1 MDKNTITGFI
11 LMALVLIGFS
21 WYSRPSEAQLQAQ
34 RERDSI
40 AAAQLIE
47 QEEAEQAQAK
57 AVEAQAQAQ
66 LQDSTSMLFGARS
79 GQEQRITLENDL
91 VRVTINTHGG
101 VVEDVELKNYQ
112 DQQKE
117 HIHLINPKDSRLTLS
132 LAAKQ
137 ENIVTSDLYF
147 QVVTPTQASAAPPAS
162 VTVPEGS
169 PEGQSSPSVTVP
181 EGSPEGQSSPSQPS
195 TLDLDGTATADNC
208 VTLSLPLPGG
218 SLDIDYRL
226 RPDAY
231 MVDMI
236 VRANGIANLFAPSM
250 KTLDIEWTDR
260 ARQLEKGFDF
270 ENRYACIRY
279 HRVDGKTKNLSETSD
294 EEEDIEETLD
304 WVAFKNQFFSAVLIS
319 QQQLTNGHFKSQI
332 YKKGQG
338 YLKNYEATMQTAFDP
353 TGAQPTQFQLYVGPN
368 DFHQLKAHNKLS
380 LNADKDLELE
390 DLVYLGWPIVRWINR
405 WFIIYLFDWLRN
417 LGLHMGLVLLLLTI
431 IVKALVY
438 PATKKSYMASARMRV
453 LKPKLDELNAK
464 YPKKEDAMKKQQEMM
479 QLYSQYGVSPMGG
492 CLPMLIQMPIWIALF
507 NFVPNAIELR
517 GQSFLWADDLSAYD
531 DVIKWGKDVWLIGDH
546 LSIFCVLFCIM
557 QIANTWISMKQ
568 QQNAVMSPEQE
579 QSMKMMKWMMYLMP
593 LMFFFMFNTYSS
605 GLNYYYFLSGLTSI
619 LIMWFLRKTT
629 DDKRLLAQME
639 DYKARN
645 ANNPKKQSGMAARLE
660 AMQRMAEEQQRKQ
673 QKR

>member
-1 MDKNTITGFI
+1 
-11 LMALVLIGFS
+11 MALVLILFS
-21 WYSRPSEAQLQAQ
+21 WYSRPSEEQLKAA

-40 AAAQLIE
+40 AAVQQA
-47 QEEAEQAQAK
+47 EAEKAK
-57 AVEAQAQAQ
+57 ATVPEASASGQTTPI
-66 LQDSTSMLFGARS
+66 DSTSALFAASQGS
-79 GQEQRITLENDL
+79 EQRLTLENDL

-101 VVEDVELKNYQ
+101 IIEDVELKNYQ
-112 DQQKE
+112 DQQKQN
-117 HIHLINPKDSRLTLS
+117 IHLINPEDSRMILS

-147 QVVTPTQASAAPPAS
+147 QAVAPSATAPAPSATASAPSATTPAPSA
-162 VTVPEGS
+162 TVPEAS
-169 PEGQSSPSVTVP
+169 ASGQSL
-181 EGSPEGQSSPSQPS
+181 
-195 TLDLDGTATADNC
+195 TLR
-208 VTLSLPLPGG
+208 LPLASG
-218 SLDIDYRL
+218 SLDIDYTL

-231 MVDMI
+231 MVDMVI
-236 VRANGIANLFAPSM
+236 RANGIANLFAPSM
-250 KTLDIEWTDR
+250 RTLDISWTDR

-279 HRVDGKTKNLSETSD
+279 HRTDGKTKNLSETSD
-294 EEEDIEETLD
+294 QEKDIEEALD

-319 QQQLTNGHFKSQI
+319 QQELTNAHFKSQV

-353 TGAQPTQFQLYVGPN
+353 TGAQPTQFQFYVGPN
-368 DFHQLKAHNKLS
+368 DFHALKAHNKLS
-380 LNADKDLELE
+380 IDTDKDLELE

-405 WFIIYLFDWLRN
+405 WFIIYLFDWLKN

-438 PATKKSYMASARMRV
+438 PATKKSYLASARMRV
-453 LKPKLDELNAK
+453 LKPKMDEINKK
-464 YPKKEDAMKKQQEMM
+464 YPKQEDAMKKQQEMM

-531 DVIKWGKDVWLIGDH
+531 DVIRWGKDVWLIGDH
-546 LSIFCVLFCIM
+546 LSIFCVLFCVM

-629 DDKRLLAQME
+629 DDDKLLAQME
-639 DYKARN
+639 AYKAKN
-645 ANNPKKQSGMAARLE
+645 ANNPKKASGMAARLE
-660 AMQRMAEEQQRKQ
+660 ALQRMAEEQQRLQ
-673 QKR
+673 QKK

>member
-1 MDKNTITGFI
+1 
-11 LMALVLIGFS
+11 MALVLILFS
-21 WYSRPSEAQLQAQ
+21 WYSRPSEEQLKAA

-40 AAAQLIE
+40 AAVQQA
-47 QEEAEQAQAK
+47 EAEKAK
-57 AVEAQAQAQ
+57 AAKAAVPEASASGKTTPI
-66 LQDSTSMLFGARS
+66 DSTSALFAASQGT
-79 GQEQRITLENDL
+79 EQRLTLENDL

-101 VVEDVELKNYQ
+101 IIEDVELKNYQ
-112 DQQKE
+112 DQQKQN
-117 HIHLINPKDSRLTLS
+117 IHLINPEDSRMILS

-147 QVVTPTQASAAPPAS
+147 QAVAPSATTPAPSA
-162 VTVPEGS
+162 TVPEAS
-169 PEGQSSPSVTVP
+169 ASGQSL
-181 EGSPEGQSSPSQPS
+181 
-195 TLDLDGTATADNC
+195 TLR
-208 VTLSLPLPGG
+208 LPLASG
-218 SLDIDYRL
+218 SLDIDYTL

-231 MVDMI
+231 MVDMVI
-236 VRANGIANLFAPSM
+236 RANGIANLFAPSM
-250 KTLDIEWTDR
+250 RTLDISWTDR

-279 HRVDGKTKNLSETSD
+279 HRTDGKTKNLSETSD
-294 EEEDIEETLD
+294 QEKDIEEALD

-319 QQQLTNGHFKSQI
+319 QQELTNAHFKSQV

-353 TGAQPTQFQLYVGPN
+353 TGAQPTQLQFYVGPN
-368 DFHQLKAHNKLS
+368 DFHALKAHNKLS
-380 LNADKDLELE
+380 IDTDKDLELE

-405 WFIIYLFDWLRN
+405 WFIIYLFDWLKN

-438 PATKKSYMASARMRV
+438 PATKKSYLASARMRV
-453 LKPKLDELNAK
+453 LKPKMDALNAK
-464 YPKKEDAMKKQQEMM
+464 YPKQEDAMKKQQEMM

-531 DVIKWGKDVWLIGDH
+531 DVIHWGKDVWLIGDH
-546 LSIFCVLFCIM
+546 LSIFCVLFCVM

-629 DDKRLLAQME
+629 DDDKLLAQME
-639 DYKARN
+639 AYKAKN
-645 ANNPKKQSGMAARLE
+645 ANNPKKASGMAARLE
-660 AMQRMAEEQQRKQ
+660 ALQRMAEEQQRLQ
-673 QKR
+673 QKK

>member
-1 MDKNTITGFI
+1 MDKNTVTGFI
-11 LMALVLIGFS
+11 LMALVLILFS
-21 WYSRPSEAQLQAQ
+21 WYSRPSKEQLQAQ

-40 AAAQLIE
+40 AALQRA
-47 QEEAEQAQAK
+47 EAEK
-57 AVEAQAQAQ
+57 AEAEAA
-66 LQDSTSMLFGARS
+66 LAAEAASANVALPDSTSLLFAAAQGN
-79 GQEQRITLENDL
+79 EQLITLENDL
-91 VRVTINTHGG
+91 VRITINTHGG
-101 VVEDVELKNYQ
+101 VIEEAELKNYK

-117 HIHLINPKDSRLTLS
+117 PVRLLTKKDAQMVLS
-132 LAAKQ
+132 LATKQ
-137 ENIVTSDLYF
+137 ENIVTRDLYF
-147 QVVTPTQASAAPPAS
+147 LPVD
-162 VTVPEGS
+162 
-169 PEGQSSPSVTVP
+169 SSDPS
-181 EGSPEGQSSPSQPS
+181 S
-195 TLDLDGTATADNC
+195 LL
-208 VTLSLPLPGG
+208 LRLPLASG
-218 SLDIDYRL
+218 SLDIEYTL

-236 VRANGIANLFAPSM
+236 VRANGIADLFAPSM
-250 KTLDIEWTDR
+250 RTLDIAWNDR

-279 HRVDGKTKNLSETSD
+279 HEADGDTDNLSETSD
-294 EEEDIEETLD
+294 KEKDIEEPLD

-319 QQQLTNGHFKSQI
+319 QQQLTNAHLKSQV

-353 TGAQPTQFQLYVGPN
+353 TGAQPTQLQMYLGPN
-368 DFHQLKAHNKLS
+368 DFHTLKAHNKLS

-405 WFIIYLFDWLRN
+405 WFIIYLFDWLKGF
-417 LGLHMGLVLLLLTI
+417 GLHMGLVLLLLTI

-453 LKPKLDELNAK
+453 LKPKIDELNAK
-464 YPKKEDAMKKQQEMM
+464 YPKQEDAMKKQQEMM

-531 DVIKWGKDVWLIGDH
+531 DVIRWGKDVWLIGDH
-546 LSIFCVLFCIM
+546 LSIFCVLFCVM

-605 GLNYYYFLSGLTSI
+605 GLNYYYFLSGFTSI

-629 DDKRLLAQME
+629 DDDKLLAQLE
-639 DYKARN
+639 AYKAKN
-645 ANNPKKQSGMAARLE
+645 ASNPKKTSGMAARLE
-660 AMQRMAEEQQRKQ
+660 ALQKMAEEQQRQ
-673 QKR
+673 QKK

>member
-1 MDKNTITGFI
+1 MDKNTVTGFI
-11 LMALVLIGFS
+11 LMALVLVLFA
-21 WYSRPSEAQLQAQ
+21 WYSRPSEAQLKAQ

-40 AAAQLIE
+40 AAVQQA
-47 QEEAEQAQAK
+47 EAEKAEAEAAALVPEAVSGNTFVPDSSSLLFAAAQGT
-57 AVEAQAQAQ
+57 EQ
-66 LQDSTSMLFGARS
+66 L
-79 GQEQRITLENDL
+79 ITLENDL
-91 VRVTINTHGG
+91 VKITINTHGG
-101 VVEDVELKNYQ
+101 VIEEAELKNYN

-117 HIHLINPKDSRLTLS
+117 PVRLLTKKDAQMVLS
-132 LAAKQ
+132 LATKQ
-137 ENIVTSDLYF
+137 ENIVTSNLFF
-147 QVVTPTQASAAPPAS
+147 QAVERPDG
-162 VTVPEGS
+162 EG
-169 PEGQSSPSVTVP
+169 
-181 EGSPEGQSSPSQPS
+181 
-195 TLDLDGTATADNC
+195 
-208 VTLSLPLPGG
+208 VTLRLPLASG
-218 SLDIDYRL
+218 SLDIEYTL

-231 MVDMI
+231 MVDMV
-236 VRANGIANLFAPSM
+236 VRANGIADLFTPSM
-250 KTLDIEWTDR
+250 KTLDIAWTDR

-279 HRVDGKTKNLSETSD
+279 HAVDGDTDNLSETSD
-294 EEEDIEETLD
+294 KEKDIEEPLD

-319 QQQLTNGHFKSQI
+319 QQQFNNAHLKSQV

-353 TGAQPTQFQLYVGPN
+353 TGAQPTQLQMYLGPN
-368 DFHQLKAHNKLS
+368 DFHTLKAHNNLS
-380 LNADKDLELE
+380 LNTDKDLELE

-405 WFIIYLFDWLRN
+405 WFIIYLFDWLKGF
-417 LGLHMGLVLLLLTI
+417 GLHMGLVLLLLTL

-453 LKPKLDELNAK
+453 LKPKIDELNAK
-464 YPKKEDAMKKQQEMM
+464 YPKQEDAMKKQQEMM

-531 DVIKWGKDVWLIGDH
+531 DIIHWGKDIWLIGDH
-546 LSIFCVLFCIM
+546 LSIFCVLFCVM

-605 GLNYYYFLSGLTSI
+605 GLNYYYFLSGFTSI

-629 DDKRLLAQME
+629 DDKKLLAQLE
-639 DYKARN
+639 AYKAKN

-660 AMQRMAEEQQRKQ
+660 ALQKMAEEQQRQ
-673 QKR
+673 QKK

>member
-1 MDKNTITGFI
+1 MDKNTVTGFI
-11 LMALVLIGFS
+11 LMALVLILFS
-21 WYSRPSEAQLQAQ
+21 WYSRPSEEQLKAA

-40 AAAQLIE
+40 AAVQQA
-47 QEEAEQAQAK
+47 EAEKANAAK
-57 AVEAQAQAQ
+57 AAVPEASGKTTPI
-66 LQDSTSMLFGARS
+66 DSTSALFAASQGT
-79 GQEQRITLENDL
+79 EQRLTLENDL

-101 VVEDVELKNYQ
+101 IIEDVELKNYQ
-112 DQQKE
+112 DQQKQN
-117 HIHLINPKDSRLTLS
+117 IHLINPEDSRMILS

-147 QVVTPTQASAAPPAS
+147 QAVVPSATTPAPSA
-162 VTVPEGS
+162 TVPEAS
-169 PEGQSSPSVTVP
+169 ASGQSL
-181 EGSPEGQSSPSQPS
+181 
-195 TLDLDGTATADNC
+195 TLR
-208 VTLSLPLPGG
+208 LPLASG
-218 SLDIDYRL
+218 SLDIDYTL

-231 MVDMI
+231 MVDMVI
-236 VRANGIANLFAPSM
+236 RANGIANLFAPSM
-250 KTLDIEWTDR
+250 RTLDISWTDR

-279 HRVDGKTKNLSETSD
+279 HRTDGKTKNLSETSD
-294 EEEDIEETLD
+294 QEKDIEEALD

-319 QQQLTNGHFKSQI
+319 QQELTNAHFKSQV

-353 TGAQPTQFQLYVGPN
+353 TGAQPTQLQFYVGPN
-368 DFHQLKAHNKLS
+368 DFHALKAHNKLS
-380 LNADKDLELE
+380 IDTDKDLELE

-405 WFIIYLFDWLRN
+405 WFIIYLFDWLKN

-438 PATKKSYMASARMRV
+438 PATKKSYLASARMRV
-453 LKPKLDELNAK
+453 LKPKMDALNAK
-464 YPKKEDAMKKQQEMM
+464 YPKQEDAMKKQQEMM

-531 DVIKWGKDVWLIGDH
+531 DVIRWGKDVWLIGDH
-546 LSIFCVLFCIM
+546 LSIFCVLFCVM

-619 LIMWFLRKTT
+619 LIMWFLRRTT
-629 DDKRLLAQME
+629 DDDKLLAQME
-639 DYKARN
+639 AYKTKN
-645 ANNPKKQSGMAARLE
+645 ANNPKKASGMAARLE
-660 AMQRMAEEQQRKQ
+660 ALQRMAEEQQRLQ
-673 QKR
+673 QKK

>member
-1 MDKNTITGFI
+1 MDKNTVTGFI
-11 LMALVLIGFS
+11 LMALVLILFS
-21 WYSRPSEAQLQAQ
+21 WYSRPSEAQLKAQ

-40 AAAQLIE
+40 AAAQQLEAQNIE
-47 QEEAEQAQAK
+47 AAEQA
-57 AVEAQAQAQ
+57 
-66 LQDSTSMLFGARS
+66 LQDSLRGGSTAATALPDSASLLFAASQGT
-79 GQEQRITLENDL
+79 EQLITLENDL
-91 VRVTINTHGG
+91 VKVTINTHGG
-101 VVEDVELKNYQ
+101 VIEEAIIKGHLDQDKQPVRLLTKEDA
-112 DQQKE
+112 
-117 HIHLINPKDSRLTLS
+117 RLSLA

-137 ENIVTSDLYF
+137 ENIRTSDLYF
-147 QVVTPTQASAAPPAS
+147 QVVSPNPAAASDSALPSSGS
-162 VTVPEGS
+162 VPGGFSAENL
-169 PEGQSSPSVTVP
+169 
-181 EGSPEGQSSPSQPS
+181 
-195 TLDLDGTATADNC
+195 TLR
-208 VTLSLPLPGG
+208 LPLASG

-226 RPDAY
+226 HPDAY

-236 VRANGIANLFAPSM
+236 ITARNISNLFAPSM
-250 KTLDIEWTDR
+250 KALDIQWTDR

-270 ENRYACIRY
+270 EQRYACIRY
-279 HRVDGKTKNLSETSD
+279 HEADGDTDNLSETSD
-294 EEEDIEETLD
+294 DEEDMEEPLD
-304 WVAFKNQFFSAVLIS
+304 WVAFKNQFFSAVIIS
-319 QQQLTNGHFKSQI
+319 QQHFQNAHLKSQL

-338 YLKNYEATMQTAFDP
+338 YLKNYDASLQTAFDP
-353 TGAQPTQFQLYVGPN
+353 TGAQPTQLQMYLGPN
-368 DFHQLKAHNKLS
+368 DFHTLKAHNDLS
-380 LNADKDLELE
+380 LIQDKDLELE

-405 WFIIYLFDWLRN
+405 WFIIYLFDWLKGF
-417 LGLHMGLVLLLLTI
+417 GLHMGLVLLLLTI

-453 LKPKLDELNAK
+453 LKPKIDELNKK

-531 DVIKWGKDVWLIGDH
+531 DVIRWNKDLWLIGDH
-546 LSIFCVLFCIM
+546 LSIFCVLFCVM
-557 QIANTWISMKQ
+557 QVANTWISMKQ
-568 QQNAVMSPEQE
+568 QQSAAMSPEQE

-629 DDKRLLAQME
+629 NDEKLLAQLE
-639 DYKARN
+639 AYKAKN

-660 AMQRMAEEQQRKQ
+660 ALQKMAEQQQQRQ
-673 QKR
+673 QKK

>member
-1 MDKNTITGFI
+1 
-11 LMALVLIGFS
+11 MALVLILFS
-21 WYSRPSEAQLQAQ
+21 WYSRPSEEQLKAA

-40 AAAQLIE
+40 AAVQQA
-47 QEEAEQAQAK
+47 EAEKAK
-57 AVEAQAQAQ
+57 AAKAAVPEASASGKTTPI
-66 LQDSTSMLFGARS
+66 DSTSALFAASQGS
-79 GQEQRITLENDL
+79 EQRLTLENDL

-101 VVEDVELKNYQ
+101 IIEDVELKNYQ
-112 DQQKE
+112 DQQKQN
-117 HIHLINPKDSRLTLS
+117 IHLINPEDSRMILS

-147 QVVTPTQASAAPPAS
+147 QAVAPSATASAPSA
-162 VTVPEGS
+162 TVPEAS
-169 PEGQSSPSVTVP
+169 APGQSL
-181 EGSPEGQSSPSQPS
+181 
-195 TLDLDGTATADNC
+195 TLR
-208 VTLSLPLPGG
+208 LPLASG
-218 SLDIDYRL
+218 SLDIDYTL

-231 MVDMI
+231 MVDMVI
-236 VRANGIANLFAPSM
+236 RANGIANLFAPSM
-250 KTLDIEWTDR
+250 RTLDISWTDR

-279 HRVDGKTKNLSETSD
+279 HRTDGKTKNLSETSD
-294 EEEDIEETLD
+294 QEKDIEEALD

-319 QQQLTNGHFKSQI
+319 QQQLTDAHLKSQVF
-332 YKKGQG
+332 KKGQG

-353 TGAQPTQFQLYVGPN
+353 TGAQPTQLQFYVGPN
-368 DFHQLKAHNKLS
+368 DFHALKAHNKLS
-380 LNADKDLELE
+380 IDTDKDLELE

-405 WFIIYLFDWLRN
+405 WFIIYLFDWLKN

-438 PATKKSYMASARMRV
+438 PATKKSYLASARMRV
-453 LKPKLDELNAK
+453 LKPKMDALNAK
-464 YPKKEDAMKKQQEMM
+464 YPKQEDAMKKQQEMM

-531 DVIKWGKDVWLIGDH
+531 DVIRWGKDVWLIGDH
-546 LSIFCVLFCIM
+546 LSIFCVLFCVM

-629 DDKRLLAQME
+629 DDDKLLAQME
-639 DYKARN
+639 AYKAKN
-645 ANNPKKQSGMAARLE
+645 ANNPKKASGMAARLE
-660 AMQRMAEEQQRKQ
+660 ALQRMAEEQQRLQ
-673 QKR
+673 QKK

>member
-1 MDKNTITGFI
+1 
-11 LMALVLIGFS
+11 MAIVLILFS
-21 WYSRPSEAQLQAQ
+21 WYSRPSEEQLKAQ

-40 AAAQLIE
+40 AAVQRA
-47 QEEAEQAQAK
+47 EAEK
-57 AVEAQAQAQ
+57 AAEAPLTPFEASTESDS
-66 LQDSTSMLFGARS
+66 LNLDSTSAIFAASQGT
-79 GQEQRITLENDL
+79 GQLLTLENDL
-91 VRVTINTHGG
+91 VKVTINTHGG
-101 VVEDVELKNYQ
+101 MIEDVELKNYK

-117 HIHLINPKDSRLTLS
+117 NIHLVSAKDTRMVLS
-132 LAAKQ
+132 LATKQ
-137 ENIVTSDLYF
+137 ENIITSNLYF
-147 QVVTPTQASAAPPAS
+147 QAVQPSATAPAEPSATTPVEPSATAPEEPSA
-162 VTVPEGS
+162 TVPEAS
-169 PEGQSSPSVTVP
+169 ASGQSL
-181 EGSPEGQSSPSQPS
+181 
-195 TLDLDGTATADNC
+195 TLR
-208 VTLSLPLPGG
+208 LPLATG
-218 SLDIDYRL
+218 SLDIDYTL

-236 VRANGIANLFAPSM
+236 IRANGISNLFAPSM
-250 KTLDIEWTDR
+250 RTLDISWNDR

-279 HRVDGKTKNLSETSD
+279 HRNDGKTKNLSETSD
-294 EEEDIEETLD
+294 KEKDIEEALD

-319 QQQLTNGHFKSQI
+319 QQQITNAHLKSQV

-353 TGAQPTQFQLYVGPN
+353 TGAQPTQLQMYFGPN
-368 DFHQLKAHNKLS
+368 DFHTLKAHNKLS
-380 LNADKDLELE
+380 LNTSKDLELE

-405 WFIIYLFDWLRN
+405 WFIIYVFDWLKGF
-417 LGLHMGLVLLLLTI
+417 GLHMGLVLLLLTI

-438 PATKKSYMASARMRV
+438 PATKKSYLASARMRV
-453 LKPKLDELNAK
+453 LKPKIDALNAK
-464 YPKKEDAMKKQQEMM
+464 YPKQEDAMKKQQEMM

-531 DVIKWGKDVWLIGDH
+531 DVIRWGKDIWLIGDH
-546 LSIFCVLFCIM
+546 LSIFCVLFCVM

-579 QSMKMMKWMMYLMP
+579 QSMKMMRWMMYLMP
-593 LMFFFMFNTYSS
+593 IMFFFMFNTYSS
-605 GLNYYYFLSGLTSI
+605 GLNYYYFLSGFTSI

-629 DDKRLLAQME
+629 DDKKLLEQME
-639 DYKARN
+639 AYKAKN
-645 ANNPKKQSGMAARLE
+645 ANNPKKASGMAARLE
-660 AMQRMAEEQQRKQ
+660 ALQKMAEEQQRQQ

>member
-21 WYSRPSEAQLQAQ
+21 WYSRPSEEQIKAQH
-34 RERDSI
+34 ERDSI
-40 AAAQLIE
+40 AAAQL
-47 QEEAEQAQAK
+47 A
-57 AVEAQAQAQ
+57 EAQKAAAATVPEGSPEGSVTVPEGQSPSA
-66 LQDSTSMLFGARS
+66 LLPDSTSILFAAAQGT
-79 GQEQRITLENDL
+79 EQLLTLENDL
-91 VRVTINTHGG
+91 VKITINTRGG
-101 VVEDVELKNYQ
+101 LIEDAELKNYQ

-117 HIHLINPKDSRLTLS
+117 NVHLISAKDSRMVLS
-132 LAAKQ
+132 LATKQ
-137 ENIVTSDLYF
+137 DNIITSNLFF
-147 QVVTPTQASAAPPAS
+147 QPITVPEGSS
-162 VTVPEGS
+162 VTVPSGS
-169 PEGQSSPSVTVP
+169 PEGQS
-181 EGSPEGQSSPSQPS
+181 PEGQSL
-195 TLDLDGTATADNC
+195 TLR
-208 VTLSLPLPGG
+208 LPLPGG
-218 SLDIDYRL
+218 SLDFEYTL

-231 MVDMI
+231 MVDLVI
-236 VRANGIANLFAPSM
+236 RANGIANLFAPSM
-250 KTLDIEWTDR
+250 NTLGIEWTDR

-270 ENRYACIRY
+270 EQRYACIRY
-279 HRVDGKTKNLSETSD
+279 HRNDGKTKNLSETGD
-294 EEEDIEETLD
+294 DEEDIEEALD

-319 QQQLTNGHFKSQI
+319 NDNEPFTKAHFQSQL

-338 YLKNYEATMQTAFDP
+338 YLKNYEASMQTAFDP
-353 TGAQPTQFQLYVGPN
+353 TGKRPTQLQFYFGPN
-368 DFHQLKAHNKLS
+368 DFNTLKAHNKLAI
-380 LNADKDLELE
+380 NPDKDLELE

-405 WFIIYLFDWLRN
+405 WFIIYLFDWLKGF
-417 LGLHMGLVLLLLTI
+417 GLHMGLVLLLLTL

-438 PATKKSYMASARMRV
+438 PATKKSYLASARMRV
-453 LKPKLDELNAK
+453 LKPKIDALNAK
-464 YPKKEDAMKKQQEMM
+464 YPKQEDAMKKQQEMM

-531 DVIKWGKDVWLIGDH
+531 DVIHWGKDLWLIGDH
-546 LSIFCVLFCIM
+546 LSIFCVLFCVM
-557 QIANTWISMKQ
+557 QVANTWISMKQ

-629 DDKRLLAQME
+629 DDAKLLAQLE
-639 DYKARN
+639 AYKAKN
-645 ANNPKKQSGMAARLE
+645 ANNPKKASGMAARLE
-660 AMQRMAEEQQRKQ
+660 ALQKQMEEQRQQ